1 MKKVSLLILT
11 LSLCLHFC
19 VQGKKTE
26 QKDKEKTPVSAA
38 AIHEEGPEYENRLT
52 IKNVSYN
59 TENLSS
65 DTDLTALPT
74 LLDPSIEDME
84 YQFRWFVNNQE
95 IPEVGDNILEKY
107 LFKKNDWIYC
117 LVKAVKEGRE
127 SATFRSDYIRVPNS
141 PPVVTFAPIPKF
153 AVPGIFSY
161 QIQAVDIDQD
171 ELTYRILAPLDQG
184 INIDAK
190 KGLITWNI
198 DKKMAENYS
207 SAPVKITYEVSDT
220 DGAKAYSTVTI
231 TFAVK
236 KIL

>member
-1 MKKVSLLILT
+1 MKKVSLVILV

-19 VQGKKTE
+19 VGGNKSE
-26 QKDKEKTPVSAA
+26 QKDKKKSPVSTGAIHKEYTEDNDQLIIKSVGYNLETLNSETDLIATPVMQNQ
-38 AIHEEGPEYENRLT
+38 G
-52 IKNVSYN
+52 
-59 TENLSS
+59 
-65 DTDLTALPT
+65 
-74 LLDPSIEDME
+74 IEDVQF
-84 YQFRWFVNNQE
+84 QFRWFVNNQE
-95 IPEVGDNILEKY
+95 ITEIGDNILEKY

-117 LVKAVKEGRE
+117 LIKAVKGDRV
-127 SATFRSDYIRVPNS
+127 SATFRGNYIRIPNS

-184 INIDAK
+184 INIDEK

-198 DKKMAENYS
+198 DKKIAENYS
-207 SAPVKITYEVSDT
+207 SAPVKITYEVIDT

-231 TFAVK
+231 TFAEK